1 MQIISFDLIPAY
13 CYNDNNTKHYSNRWA
28 NYGTMQE
35 NKPKRDYKREYQLNK
50 EKDKAKY
57 KLIGVKVTREL
68 EADFSA
74 KCELNG
80 TTKNGLI
87 KKWIEEYTYKK

>member
-1 MQIISFDLIPAY
+1 
-13 CYNDNNTKHYSNRWA
+13 
-28 NYGTMQE
+28 MQE
-35 NKPKRDYKREYQLNK
+35 NKQKRDYKRENELRKNK
-50 EKDKAKY
+50 EKSIRCVMSPR
-57 KLIGVKVTREL
+57 LFE
-68 EADFSA
+68 DFSA